1 MLAGVEPRPNPQ
13 KEVSPQRRH
22 LRLSTD
28 EARAPAR
35 KNTALW
41 MTTTSSTT
49 SPQNQKD
56 HDRVERMGVRY
67 HQKRAFASR
76 GHGEY
81 RSAENHNDL
90 RTLLANVSNPAL
102 EKIHFSK
109 RMFTKDTHD
118 RSKQQLDAQ
127 AATAPAPRGVT
138 PAILNSDSVRNILT
152 SKPDMTMMQGQEK
165 GPNADGSS
173 DSDSGGRRAYVPT
186 QVSSTSS
193 SEEYAATVRSR
204 IQPAMVSTLPI
215 GWDSGSSWNPTP
227 ENSFQTSLQRQHSGQ
242 VCGSGSKNNWE
253 GKNTRRLGRNRSV
266 LKSQIQLG

>member
-1 MLAGVEPRPNPQ
+1 MRAVLA
-13 KEVSPQRRH
+13 RRGRQSVIFGRVGTATAAAGAAAAGATAEGGAAAGS
-22 LRLSTD
+22 LGGAAAGGD
-28 EARAPAR
+28 AGEAGGHAG
-35 KNTALW
+35 
-41 MTTTSSTT
+41 TSSA
-49 SPQNQKD
+49 
-56 HDRVERMGVRY
+56 MG
-67 HQKRAFASR
+67 
-76 GHGEY
+76 E
-81 RSAENHNDL
+81 
-90 RTLLANVSNPAL
+90 
-102 EKIHFSK
+102 
-109 RMFTKDTHD
+109 
-118 RSKQQLDAQ
+118 
-127 AATAPAPRGVT
+127 
-138 PAILNSDSVRNILT
+138 
-152 SKPDMTMMQGQEK
+152 TMG
-165 GPNADGSS
+165 